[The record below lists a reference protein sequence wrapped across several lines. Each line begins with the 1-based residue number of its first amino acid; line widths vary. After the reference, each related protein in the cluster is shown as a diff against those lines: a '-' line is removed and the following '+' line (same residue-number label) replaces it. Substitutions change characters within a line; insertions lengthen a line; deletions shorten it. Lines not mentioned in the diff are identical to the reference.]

1 MGPDDDGVGYSTRRG
16 PLPLSMSNFSFET
29 PPRVICA
36 DGESERL
43 GALLRECG
51 VSRPLVV
58 TDRGIEA
65 AGLLE
70 PMLASLRAMGLE
82 VTVFADVV
90 ADPPES
96 CVTTATLLAREARID
111 GVIGFGGGSSL
122 DVAKLVALLSR
133 SGESLEAIYGVGR
146 ASGPRWPLVQVPTT
160 AGTGSE
166 VTSIAIVTT
175 PGGEKQGVVS
185 RLLYPDVAVLDA
197 TLTLGMPAR
206 VTAMTGIDAM
216 VHAIEAYTSR
226 HRKNV
231 LSDALAIRALHQ
243 LSDNLGLVLEDGSN
257 LSARRAMLQGSML
270 AGMAFANAPVGA
282 VHALA
287 YPLGGQF
294 HIPHGLSNALV
305 LLPVLEFNLPEA
317 EGMYRE
323 LADAVRASER
333 TWHRSASG
341 RAFVDAMATIVGE
354 LELERTLGELGVIE
368 ADLPGLATDAMKVQ
382 RLLVNNPR
390 DVSYDQALALYREAL

>member
-1 MGPDDDGVGYSTRRG
+1 
-16 PLPLSMSNFSFET
+16 MSNFSFET

-43 GALLRECG
+43 GDLLREFG

-58 TDRGIEA
+58 TDRGIVE

-70 PMLASLRAMGLE
+70 PLLARLRTLGLDI
-82 VTVFADVV
+82 TVFADVL
-90 ADPPES
+90 ADPPAS
-96 CVTTATLLAREARID
+96 CVEAAVALALATRAD

-133 SGESLEAIYGVGR
+133 SGETLDALFGVGR
-146 ASGPRWPLVQVPTT
+146 AVGVRWPLIQVPTT

-166 VTSIAIVTT
+166 VTPIAIVTM
-175 PGGEKQGVVS
+175 PNGEKQGVVS
-185 RLLYPDVAVLDA
+185 RRLYADVAVLDA
-197 TLTLGMPAR
+197 TLTLGLPAR

-226 HRKNV
+226 HAKNV
-231 LSDALAIRALHQ
+231 LSDTLAMRALRL
-243 LSDNLGLVLEDGSN
+243 LSDHIVAAIEDGSN
-257 LSARRAMLQGSML
+257 LEARRAMLQGSML

-282 VHALA
+282 VNALA
-287 YPLGGQF
+287 SPISGQF
-294 HIPHGLSNALV
+294 HVPHGLSNALV
-305 LLPVLEFNLPEA
+305 LLPVLEFNLAEA
-317 EGMYRE
+317 DAMYAE
-323 LADAVRASER
+323 LADAVRATER

-341 RAFVDAMATIVGE
+341 RAFIDAMAIIVGE
-354 LELERTLGELGVIE
+354 LGLERTLGELGVIE
-368 ADLPGLATDAMKVQ
+368 ADLPGLATDAMTVQ

-390 DVSYDQALALYREAL
+390 DVSYEQALALYRDAL

>member
-1 MGPDDDGVGYSTRRG
+1 
-16 PLPLSMSNFSFET
+16 MSNFSFET

-43 GALLRECG
+43 GDLLREFG

-58 TDRGIEA
+58 TDRGIVE

-70 PMLASLRAMGLE
+70 PMLAELRTLGLD
-82 VTVFADVV
+82 VTVFSDVL
-90 ADPPES
+90 ADPSTS
-96 CVTTATLLAREARID
+96 CVEAAVAVALATGAD

-133 SGESLEAIYGVGR
+133 SGQTLDALFGVGR
-146 ASGPRWPLVQVPTT
+146 AVGPRWPLIQVPTT

-166 VTSIAIVTT
+166 VTPIAIVTM
-175 PGGEKQGVVS
+175 PNGENQGVVS
-185 RLLYPDVAVLDA
+185 RRLYADVAVLDA
-197 TLTLGMPAR
+197 TLTLGLSAR
-206 VTAMTGIDAM
+206 VTAMTGINAM

-226 HRKNV
+226 HAKNV
-231 LSDALAIRALHQ
+231 LSDTLATRALRL
-243 LSDNLGLVLEDGSN
+243 LSDHIVAAIADGSN
-257 LSARRAMLQGSML
+257 LEARRAMLQGSML

-287 YPLGGQF
+287 YPIGGQF
-294 HIPHGLSNALV
+294 HVPHGLSNALV
-305 LLPVLEFNLPEA
+305 LLPVLEFNLSA
-317 EGMYRE
+317 ADAMYAE
-323 LADAVRASER
+323 LADAVRATER

-341 RAFVDAMATIVGE
+341 RAFIDAMATIVGE
-354 LELERTLGELGVIE
+354 LGLERTLGELGVIE

-382 RLLVNNPR
+382 QFLVNNPR
-390 DVSYDQALALYREAL
+390 DVSYEQALALYREAL

>member
-1 MGPDDDGVGYSTRRG
+1 
-16 PLPLSMSNFSFET
+16 MSNFSFET
-29 PPRVICA
+29 TPRVICA

-43 GALLRECG
+43 GDLLREFG

-58 TDRGIEA
+58 TDRGIVE

-70 PMLASLRAMGLE
+70 PMLAQLRGLGLE
-82 VTVFADVV
+82 VMVFSDVL
-90 ADPPES
+90 ADPPAS
-96 CVTTATLLAREARID
+96 CVEAAVALALATGAD

-133 SGESLEAIYGVGR
+133 SGESLDAVFGVGR
-146 ASGPRWPLVQVPTT
+146 AVGPRWPLIQVPTT

-166 VTSIAIVTT
+166 VTPIAIVTT
-175 PGGEKQGVVS
+175 PTGEKQGVVS
-185 RLLYPDVAVLDA
+185 RRLYADVAVLDA
-197 TLTLGMPAR
+197 TLTLGLPAR
-206 VTAMTGIDAM
+206 VTAMTGLDAM

-226 HRKNV
+226 HAKNV
-231 LSDALAIRALHQ
+231 LSDTLAMRALRL
-243 LSDNLGLVLEDGSN
+243 LSDHIVAAIDDGSN
-257 LSARRAMLQGSML
+257 LQARRAMLQGSML

-287 YPLGGQF
+287 YPIGGQF
-294 HIPHGLSNALV
+294 HVPHGLSNALV
-305 LLPVLEFNLPEA
+305 LLPVLEFNLQEA
-317 EGMYRE
+317 EPMYRE

-341 RAFVDAMATIVGE
+341 RAFVDAMATLVGE
-354 LELERTLGELGVIE
+354 LGLERTLGELGVIE

-390 DVSYDQALALYREAL
+390 DVRYEQALALYREAL

>member
-1 MGPDDDGVGYSTRRG
+1 
-16 PLPLSMSNFSFET
+16 MSNFSFET

-43 GALLRECG
+43 GDLLREFG

-58 TDRGIEA
+58 TDRGIVE

-70 PMLASLRAMGLE
+70 PMLARLRTLGLD
-82 VTVFADVV
+82 VTVFADVL
-90 ADPPES
+90 ADPPAS
-96 CVTTATLLAREARID
+96 CVEAAVALALATRAD

-133 SGESLEAIYGVGR
+133 SGETLDALFGVGR
-146 ASGPRWPLVQVPTT
+146 AVGVRWPLIQVPTT

-166 VTSIAIVTT
+166 VTPIAIVTM
-175 PGGEKQGVVS
+175 PNGEKQGVVS
-185 RLLYPDVAVLDA
+185 RRLYADVAVLDA
-197 TLTLGMPAR
+197 TLTLGLSAR
-206 VTAMTGIDAM
+206 VTAMTGINAM

-226 HRKNV
+226 HAKNV
-231 LSDALAIRALHQ
+231 LSDTLATRALRL
-243 LSDNLGLVLEDGSN
+243 LSDHIVTAIADGSN
-257 LSARRAMLQGSML
+257 LEARRAMLQGSML

-287 YPLGGQF
+287 YPIGGQF
-294 HIPHGLSNALV
+294 HVPHGLSTALV
-305 LLPVLEFNLPEA
+305 LLPVLEFNLSEA
-317 EGMYRE
+317 DAMYAE
-323 LADAVRASER
+323 LADAVRATER

-354 LELERTLGELGVIE
+354 LGLERTLGELGVIE

-390 DVSYDQALALYREAL
+390 DVSYEQALALYREAL

>member
-1 MGPDDDGVGYSTRRG
+1 
-16 PLPLSMSNFSFET
+16 MSNFSFET

-43 GALLRECG
+43 GDLLREFG

-58 TDRGIEA
+58 TDRGIVE

-70 PMLASLRAMGLE
+70 PMLAQLRTLGLD
-82 VTVFADVV
+82 VTVFSDVL
-90 ADPPES
+90 ADPSTS
-96 CVTTATLLAREARID
+96 CVEAAVAVALATGAD

-133 SGESLEAIYGVGR
+133 SGETLDALFGVGR
-146 ASGPRWPLVQVPTT
+146 AVGPRWPLIQVPTT

-166 VTSIAIVTT
+166 VTPIAIVTM
-175 PGGEKQGVVS
+175 PNGENQGVVS
-185 RLLYPDVAVLDA
+185 RRLYADVAVLDA
-197 TLTLGMPAR
+197 TLTLGLSAR
-206 VTAMTGIDAM
+206 VTAMTGINAM

-226 HRKNV
+226 HAKNV
-231 LSDALAIRALHQ
+231 LSDTLATRALRL
-243 LSDNLGLVLEDGSN
+243 LSDHIVTAIADGSN
-257 LSARRAMLQGSML
+257 LEARRAMLQGSML

-287 YPLGGQF
+287 YPIGRQF
-294 HIPHGLSNALV
+294 HVPHGLSNALV
-305 LLPVLEFNLPEA
+305 LLPVLEFNLSEA
-317 EGMYRE
+317 DAMYAE
-323 LADAVRASER
+323 LADAVRATER

-341 RAFVDAMATIVGE
+341 RAFIDAMATIVGE
-354 LELERTLGELGVIE
+354 LGLERTLGELGVIE

-382 RLLVNNPR
+382 QFLVNNPR
-390 DVSYDQALALYREAL
+390 DVSYEQALALYREAL

>member
-1 MGPDDDGVGYSTRRG
+1 
-16 PLPLSMSNFSFET
+16 MSNFSFET
-29 PPRVICA
+29 TPRVICA
-36 DGESERL
+36 DGESGRL
-43 GALLRECG
+43 GDLMRELG
-51 VSRPLVV
+51 ISRPLVI
-58 TDRGIEA
+58 TGRGIER

-70 PMLASLRAMGLE
+70 PMLASLRALGLD
-82 VTVFADVV
+82 VAVFADVL

-96 CVTTATLLAREARID
+96 CVNAAVAVAVASQSD

-133 SGESLEAIYGVGR
+133 SGQSLGAVYGMGLAV
-146 ASGPRWPLVQVPTT
+146 GPRWPLIQVPTT

-166 VTSIAIVTT
+166 VTPIAIVTT
-175 PGGEKQGVVS
+175 ATGEKQGVVS

-197 TLTLGMPAR
+197 TLTVGLPAR

-226 HRKNV
+226 QRKNV
-231 LSDALAIRALHQ
+231 LSDTLALRALRL
-243 LSDNLGLVLEDGSN
+243 LSDHIGMAIENGADLA
-257 LSARRAMLQGSML
+257 ARRAMLQGSML

-294 HIPHGLSNALV
+294 HLPHGLANALV
-305 LLPVLEFNLPEA
+305 LLPVLEFNLSEA
-317 EGMYRE
+317 DEQYRE
-323 LADAVRASER
+323 LSEAVRAGER
-333 TWHRSASG
+333 TWHRAASG

-354 LELERTLGELGVIE
+354 LGLERTLGDVGIIE
-368 ADLPGLATDAMKVQ
+368 ADLPGLATDAMNVQ

-390 DVSYDQALALYREAL
+390 DISYEQALAIYREAL

>member
-1 MGPDDDGVGYSTRRG
+1 
-16 PLPLSMSNFSFET
+16 MSNFSFET

-43 GALLRECG
+43 GDLLREFG

-58 TDRGIEA
+58 TDRGIVE

-70 PMLASLRAMGLE
+70 PMLAQLRTLGLD
-82 VTVFADVV
+82 VTVFSNIL
-90 ADPPES
+90 ADPSTS
-96 CVTTATLLAREARID
+96 CVQAAVAVALATGAD

-133 SGESLEAIYGVGR
+133 SGETLDALFGVGR
-146 ASGPRWPLVQVPTT
+146 AVGPRWPLIQVPTT

-166 VTSIAIVTT
+166 VTPIAIVTM
-175 PGGEKQGVVS
+175 PNGEKQGVVS
-185 RLLYPDVAVLDA
+185 RRLYADVAVLDA
-197 TLTLGMPAR
+197 TLTLGLSAR
-206 VTAMTGIDAM
+206 VTAMTGINAM

-226 HRKNV
+226 HAKNV
-231 LSDALAIRALHQ
+231 LSDTLATRALRL
-243 LSDNLGLVLEDGSN
+243 LSDHIVTAIADGSN
-257 LSARRAMLQGSML
+257 LEARRAMLQGSML
-270 AGMAFANAPVGA
+270 AGMAYANAPVGA

-287 YPLGGQF
+287 YPISGQF
-294 HIPHGLSNALV
+294 HVPHGLSNALV
-305 LLPVLEFNLPEA
+305 LLPVLEFNLSEA
-317 EGMYRE
+317 DAMYAE
-323 LADAVRASER
+323 LADAVRATER

-341 RAFVDAMATIVGE
+341 RAFIDAMATIVGE
-354 LELERTLGELGVIE
+354 LGLERTLGELGVIE

-390 DVSYDQALALYREAL
+390 DVSYEQALALYREAL

>member
-1 MGPDDDGVGYSTRRG
+1 
-16 PLPLSMSNFSFET
+16 MSNFSFET

-43 GALLRECG
+43 GDLLREFG

-58 TDRGIEA
+58 TDRGIVE

-70 PMLASLRAMGLE
+70 PMLAELRTLGLD
-82 VTVFADVV
+82 VTVFSDVL
-90 ADPPES
+90 ADPSTS
-96 CVTTATLLAREARID
+96 CVEAAVAVALATGAD

-133 SGESLEAIYGVGR
+133 SGETLDALFGVGR
-146 ASGPRWPLVQVPTT
+146 AVGPRWPLIQVPTT

-166 VTSIAIVTT
+166 VTPIAIVTM
-175 PGGEKQGVVS
+175 PNGEKQGVVS
-185 RLLYPDVAVLDA
+185 RRLHADVAVLDA
-197 TLTLGMPAR
+197 TLTLGLSAR
-206 VTAMTGIDAM
+206 VTAMTGINAM
-216 VHAIEAYTSR
+216 VHAIEAYTCR
-226 HRKNV
+226 HAKNV
-231 LSDALAIRALHQ
+231 LSDTLATRALRL
-243 LSDNLGLVLEDGSN
+243 LSDHIVTAIADGSN
-257 LSARRAMLQGSML
+257 LEARRAMLQGSML

-287 YPLGGQF
+287 YPIGRHF
-294 HIPHGLSNALV
+294 HVPHGLSSALV
-305 LLPVLEFNLPEA
+305 LLPVLEFNLSEA
-317 EGMYRE
+317 DAMYAE
-323 LADAVRASER
+323 LADAVRATER

-341 RAFVDAMATIVGE
+341 RAFIDAMATIVGE
-354 LELERTLGELGVIE
+354 LGLERTLGELGVIE

-390 DVSYDQALALYREAL
+390 DVSYEQALALYREAL